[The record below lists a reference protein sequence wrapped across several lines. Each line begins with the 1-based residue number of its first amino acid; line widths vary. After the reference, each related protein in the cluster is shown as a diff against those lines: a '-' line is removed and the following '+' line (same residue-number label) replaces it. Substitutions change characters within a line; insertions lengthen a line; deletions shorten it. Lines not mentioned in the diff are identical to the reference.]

1 MQSFTNKD
9 QKKKKKKKK
18 IKKKQNKK
26 QNNVFYFF
34 LILGWLGFF
43 ILVFIYLFVEI
54 RAFTLVVQ
62 KGLAF
67 STSESYF
74 ICFTTLLYNT
84 LVVLFVLSSFFS
96 FLIISFKII

>member
-9 QKKKKKKKK
+9 QKKKKKIKTKK
-18 IKKKQNKK
+18 NKK
-26 QNNVFYFF
+26 QNNIFYFF
-34 LILGWLGFF
+34 LILGWLRFF

-62 KGLAF
+62 KSLAF
-67 STSESYF
+67 STSENYF
-74 ICFTTLLYNT
+74 IYFTTLLYNT
-84 LVVLFVLSSFFS
+84 LVVLFFLFS